1 MFPMETLGINRL
13 ISMAAGGLCGFS
25 MLGNAVAAPLTS
37 RLAPLIA
44 TVVTNPSAKVSLFPP
59 VVLRAASPTPLDLR
73 ASHELVAAGFHAGTA
88 AFAFRALD
96 SGIQQP
102 VHGLTDSGDLDHR
115 ALSGL
120 GISDGIFRGAS
131 PVQRIVDRIHREGL
145 PIARLWQSNSALLSI
160 GLNQRGKPGIWFTKT
175 IP

>member
-1 MFPMETLGINRL
+1 MILMETQGISRL
-13 ISMAAGGLCGFS
+13 VSMAAGGLCGFS
-25 MLGNAVAAPLTS
+25 MLGSAVAAPLTS

-44 TVVTNPSAKVSLFPP
+44 TAVTNPSAKVSLFPP

-102 VHGLTDSGDLDHR
+102 VHGVTDSGELGR
-115 ALSGL
+115 SAPSGL
-120 GISDGIFRGAS
+120 GISDANFRAAS
-131 PVQRIVDRIHREGL
+131 PAQRIVDRVRREGL